1 MVEIT
6 YKTLTGE
13 VLTGYIRTDNA
24 ANILFGVE
32 EFVQVFGDEEKTK
45 PGSYIRVDSIGEI
58 YY

>member
-1 MVEIT
+1 MVKVT

-13 VLTGYIRTDNA
+13 VLTGYIRTDDA
-24 ANILFGVE
+24 ANILFSVE

-45 PGSYIRVDSIGEI
+45 PGPYIRVDSIGEI